1 MKKSSPAKKPLR
13 IPAFAKINTCLDI
26 IGRRP
31 DGYHELRTIFQT
43 ISLRDTLHLTLA
55 KQKSDA
61 FELNFTSDDPAMPLG
76 PENLVV
82 RAVAAFEKEFG
93 LRGALTIHL
102 EKKIPVA
109 RGLGGGSSDAA
120 ATLIG
125 LLRLN
130 QAGTEAGAGIPL
142 AKIIKIA
149 AALGADVP
157 FFLFGGRA
165 MAVGRGDEIY
175 PLPDQP
181 KRSVVVVSPQGIGVS
196 TKDAYAW
203 ASAELTK
210 DSEPHKLFR
219 FCALCWSRQDAR
231 LSNDFE
237 SPVFRRHPRLE
248 AIRAGLLKRGAAD
261 AALAGSG
268 SAVFGIFRN
277 PAQARRSAREFPE
290 DSVFV
295 VETLSRAN
303 YGRAMGWRP
312 R

>member
-1 MKKSSPAKKPLR
+1 MKNSKASKRSLR
-13 IPAFAKINTCLDI
+13 IPAFAKINSCLHI
-26 IGRRP
+26 IAKRP

-43 ISLRDTLHLTLA
+43 ISLRDTLHISTSGDSSTFGL
-55 KQKSDA
+55 D
-61 FELNFTSDDPAMPLG
+61 FTSDDAAMPLG
-76 PENLVV
+76 KDNLIV
-82 RAVAAFEKEFG
+82 RAAHALDQEFG
-93 LRGALTIHL
+93 LRGEWKIHL

-125 LLRLN
+125 LLRVSGIKAPLEKMIKLA
-130 QAGTEAGAGIPL
+130 AG
-142 AKIIKIA
+142 
-149 AALGADVP
+149 LGADVP

-165 MAVGRGDEIY
+165 LAVNRGDEIY
-175 PLPDQP
+175 PLPDEP
-181 KRSVVVVSPQGIGVS
+181 KRSVVVVSPKGIAVS
-196 TKDAYAW
+196 TKDAYEW

-219 FCALCWSRQDAR
+219 FCALCWSRQGSR

-248 AIRAGLLKRGAAD
+248 EIRAGLLKRGAAD

-295 VETLSRAN
+295 VETISRAN
-303 YGRAMGWRP
+303 YGRAMGWRA